1 MYVLA
6 ISSTTNCD
14 LHLQEFEVD
23 GHKAFPNMSCYVV
36 DFILMNEVKPLE
48 ILILVY
54 TYICNSYV

>member
-23 GHKAFPNMSCYVV
+23 GHKAFPNVSAAVVLIVSCQHEHF
-36 DFILMNEVKPLE
+36 DL
-48 ILILVY
+48 
-54 TYICNSYV
+54 S

>member
-23 GHKAFPNMSCYVV
+23 GHKAFPTSCHVQFKFMEGKKKIETIKSLDMQV
-36 DFILMNEVKPLE
+36 L
-48 ILILVY
+48 
-54 TYICNSYV
+54 